1 MNREPA
7 ERKQP
12 GPAGLLFRLLGAD
25 DAALLSRVADEVFD
39 NAVDPACVAEF
50 LADPRHHM
58 AVALDGATVVGMAS
72 AVDYVHPDKPREL
85 WINEVAVAPPY
96 RGAGVASRLLS
107 MLFARGR
114 ERGCREAWVGTEH
127 DNVAAR
133 ALYESLGG
141 QHSSFVMYS
150 FRLAD
155 RD

>member
-1 MNREPA
+1 
-7 ERKQP
+7 
-12 GPAGLLFRLLGAD
+12 
-25 DAALLSRVADEVFD
+25 RVADEVFD
-39 NAVDPACVAEF
+39 HAPDPACVAEF

-58 AVALDGATVVGMAS
+58 AVAMDGDTVVGMAS

-85 WINEVAVAPPY
+85 WINEVGVAPAY
-96 RGAGVASRLLS
+96 RRAGVARRLLS
-107 MLFARGR
+107 LLFARGR

-133 ALYESLGG
+133 ALYRSLDG
-141 QHSSFVMYS
+141 QHASFVMYA